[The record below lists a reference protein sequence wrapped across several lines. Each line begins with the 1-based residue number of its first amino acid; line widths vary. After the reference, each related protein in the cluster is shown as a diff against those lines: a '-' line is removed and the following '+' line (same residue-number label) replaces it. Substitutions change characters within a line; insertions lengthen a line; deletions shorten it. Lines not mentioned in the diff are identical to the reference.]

1 MKLQIF
7 VSYCHEDIRPDD
19 GRIKVF
25 FEALRSVGRGTYQV
39 LVDYFD
45 QEAGIGANLP
55 KYMNQIDKA
64 DAAIILLTPGYKD
77 RVAKKGNSGVY
88 YEFRRIYDR
97 LLYSEEKNTYERS
110 FIIFPII
117 FTGDFKDCRVPEI
130 EHLISRDLTWLHV
143 TPRGKTPQVRHA
155 LRARLNQF
163 VDEIRT
169 RIAAIAETKGQ
180 EYKESQE
187 VLFRQFLFQDTKSRW
202 NKPEN
207 YRYLDS
213 AFVKTS
219 TFLRARNREINFIVG
234 RKGAGKSTITDVLP
248 VLMVPAPTSVMQID
262 FDNIPFETCY
272 NILRPRPA
280 VASDLRHAFSPI
292 YSYQLLWDVF
302 LHLFFAWTCKE
313 QLQQNSRLRSLL
325 RRLLSK
331 ADSSVSDEPEKQAIA
346 PKVLFVYAFEQLVT
360 YTDLIMRKPRE
371 YKGISAAVGEFT
383 ITAFRHYVFGQKGWQ
398 QLQAVLSAYKEVGNS
413 ILITADG
420 FDVMAGYFTKESEDS
435 EDAAKFERELLLA
448 LFQIVLSKGPVKI
461 SGGKLYNISDFCI
474 AIPHD
479 KFIEVRK
486 RDRDRYDYRN
496 KFSRI
501 TWSGIELSVLV
512 RKRLALLRGVI
523 DLKGPSLEQR
533 LTNVM
538 SKGFPELPEELV
550 FQFGSATYHIP
561 LFIYVLR
568 HTFWRPRDIL
578 YYYAALLAASDR
590 FHKKKEKMPSAFAR
604 QVIAGCTRYILED
617 EFYEE
622 FSASFR
628 NLRQIMN
635 LFRHSPQIMEWEE
648 LEQRLGSVRFETVL
662 PKDETASIEWKLEVL
677 FDLGAIGVMLDRK
690 TSERLSSFR
699 HAFSF
704 NEDQLLTEKI
714 GRDDYPQFQYALHPV
729 FSESLHV
736 DTTKNPE
743 LILAMDWKYL
753 HDNEVLRGIVPV

>member
-1 MKLQIF
+1 MELKIF
-7 VSYCHEDIRPDD
+7 VSYCHGDIKSDD
-19 GRIKVF
+19 GRLKVF
-25 FEALRSVGRGTYQV
+25 LEALSSVGRGTYRV
-39 LVDYFD
+39 IVDYLHR
-45 QEAGIGANLP
+45 EVSIGANLTN
-55 KYMNQIDKA
+55 YMDQIDNA
-64 DAAIILLTPGYKD
+64 DAVIILLTPGYKE
-77 RVAKKGNSGVY
+77 RTARKGNSGVY

-97 LLYSEEKNTYERS
+97 YLEAEDKNTYERS
-110 FIIFPII
+110 FLLLPII
-117 FTGDFKDCRVPEI
+117 FSGDFEDCSVPEI
-130 EHLISRDLTWLHV
+130 KHLISRDLTWLHV
-143 TPRGKTPQVRHA
+143 TPRTKTPQVRNA
-155 LRARLNQF
+155 LRAKFHHF
-163 VDEIRT
+163 VEEIRA
-169 RIAAIAETKGQ
+169 RIAAIAATKGQ

-219 TFLRARNREINFIVG
+219 TFLRARNREINFIIG

-248 VLMVPAPTSVMQID
+248 VLMVPAPTNVLQID

-302 LHLFFAWTCKE
+302 LHLFFAWTCRAVLPPK
-313 QLQQNSRLRSLL
+313 SKLRSLL
-325 RRLLSK
+325 RRLLPK
-331 ADSSVSDEPEKQAIA
+331 ADSSATEESEHQAIA
-346 PKVLFVYAFEQLVT
+346 PKVLFVHAFEQLVT
-360 YTDLIMRKPRE
+360 YIDLIMKRPRV
-371 YKGISAAVGEFT
+371 KGISSAVAEFT
-383 ITAFRHYVFGQKGWQ
+383 LTAFRDYVFGPKGWH
-398 QLQAVLSAYKEVGNS
+398 QLQLVLSAYKEVGNN

-420 FDVMAGYFTKESEDS
+420 FDVMAGYFTKESADS
-435 EDAAKFERELLLA
+435 DDATKFERELLLA
-448 LFQIVLSKGPVKI
+448 LFQIVLTKGPVKI
-461 SGGKLYNISDFCI
+461 SGGTLYNIADFCV

-479 KFIEVRK
+479 KFVEVRK

-512 RKRLALLRGVI
+512 RKRLALLRKVI

-538 SKGFPELPEELV
+538 SKGFSELPDEIG
-550 FQFGSATYHIP
+550 FQFGSATYRMP

-590 FHKKKEKMPSAFAR
+590 FQKKHDKMPSGFAR

-628 NLRQIMN
+628 NLRQVMN
-635 LFRHSPQIMEWEE
+635 LFRHSPQVLEWGE
-648 LEQRLGSVRFETVL
+648 LEEILGDVRFETVL
-662 PKDETASIEWKLEVL
+662 PKDEVASLEWKVEVL
-677 FDLGAIGVMLDRK
+677 FDLGAIGVVLDRK
-690 TSERLSSFR
+690 TSERLSSFH

-704 NEDQLLTEKI
+704 NEDQILTEKI
-714 GRDDYPQFQYALHPV
+714 GRADYSQFQYALHPV

-736 DTTKNPE
+736 DTSKNTE
-743 LILAMDWKYL
+743 LILSMDWKYL
-753 HDNEVLRGIVPV
+753 HENEVLRGIVPV